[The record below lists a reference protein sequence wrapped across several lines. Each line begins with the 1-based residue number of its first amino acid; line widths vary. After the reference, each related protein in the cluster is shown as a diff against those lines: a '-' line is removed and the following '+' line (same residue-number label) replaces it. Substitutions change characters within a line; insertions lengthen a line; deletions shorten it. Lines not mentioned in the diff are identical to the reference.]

1 LDHFKD
7 IASDFT
13 SNPLHLQMICDTE
26 GVENLKKPDVISLYE
41 QFISK
46 KLKHGLLTCRQMQE
60 DTYDFPRKLKRI
72 YCILTECAL
81 AQVLDNK
88 GMIIQLEADRNYIN
102 LSGVATVENNKS
114 LEFVHLT
121 FAEFLTAQLFIQMC
135 FGPPPDK
142 ALRVVE
148 VELDVCKLFQKGV
161 SHQTMRFVEDLSG
174 KYMDK
179 EIKPDVLCSIKEAA
193 KEVFEHICR
202 AGMINLN
209 SFLLGKVFD
218 GEKVKEW
225 ILESHA
231 TSGNGM
237 NLYFRACCTSPE
249 LANLLSEWC
258 PMVHIDDIDG
268 LVKCLA
274 AYRNHQCIVNA
285 LNKVIDWKS
294 KWPRANFFEKY
305 IMYGFSTELYEFV
318 FENCPDMDD
327 DAFLQK
333 LYSIYEYR
341 MSILPILP
349 IILRSGA
356 DLNCEKN
363 EVRLA
368 QIIFNATDGDVE
380 LLKFAIEVA
389 KHFQVTEDVDSE
401 ESLLLRK
408 NIGAKSP
415 QDLHLDSS
423 SDKGRGLYLQHILEC
438 ACALIDTGYCRNRPS
453 YSYSDNHKYKMM
465 NQLGC
470 ITDEALRPIAT
481 KFKLYMMRDFRM
493 SLERN
498 LQLFHEEQKWISR
511 DFKFRCGCTLVHHA
525 CDRHNLQLLKALDS
539 NGFGLTSAN
548 KKGETPLHWSVRSP
562 WTECTEFLLKRL
574 LGIFY
579 VSLDAKREDI
589 VPRTPDEQLQIEE
602 ILIRDAKGRTPF
614 NISCWSSI
622 FTNNALLML
631 YNLLGPMVILG
642 NEEFLARSDWEQL
655 QVQRI
660 LIDSDNTGFST
671 LHGAARA
678 DNRTGFLEFML
689 KNILGRDFIA
699 WTEQPT
705 KRNLEKHKQIVQLLN
720 PKHKKGVTPLLL
732 KAIYSRGDYIMHRLL
747 LLNLLGAYFVETDE
761 TTERPLHARTPEE
774 NEFVR
779 AVLFGEDDEGRSAF
793 YTIASSQFC
802 EEYVK
807 LLYTVN
813 GSYLLKKPASFV
825 WNV

>member
-1 LDHFKD
+1 
-7 IASDFT
+7 
-13 SNPLHLQMICDTE
+13 MICDME

-46 KLKHGLLTCRQMQE
+46 KLKHGLWTCRQMQE
-60 DTYDFPRKLKRI
+60 DTYDFPIKLKRI

-148 VELDVCKLFQKGV
+148 VELDVCKLFQIGV
-161 SHQTMRFVEDLSG
+161 SHQTMRFVEELCG

-179 EIKPDVLCSIKEAA
+179 EIKPDVLCSIKEVP

-202 AGMINLN
+202 AGMINLY
-209 SFLLGKVFD
+209 SLMLGKVFD

-237 NLYFRACCTSPE
+237 NLYFSACCSSPE
-249 LANLLSEWC
+249 LANLLSKWC
-258 PMVHIDDIDG
+258 PMVHVDDLDELIEY
-268 LVKCLA
+268 LA
-274 AYRNHQCIVNA
+274 LYRNHQCIVNA

-294 KWPRANFFEKY
+294 RWPRANFFDKY
-305 IMYGFSTELYEFV
+305 ILYGFSSELYEFV
-318 FENCPDMDD
+318 FENCPDIDD

-333 LYSIYEYR
+333 LYSSYEYR

-363 EVRLA
+363 GVRLA

-380 LLKFAIEVA
+380 LLKFAIKVA

-453 YSYSDNHKYKMM
+453 YGYSDNHKYKMM

-481 KFKLYMMRDFRM
+481 KFKLYMMRDLRM
-493 SLERN
+493 TLEKN
-498 LQLFHEEQKWISR
+498 LQLFHDEQKWISR

-525 CDRHNLQLLKALDS
+525 CNKDNPLLLKALYH

-548 KKGETPLHWSVRSP
+548 NIGETPLHWSVQLH
-562 WTECTEFLLKRL
+562 WTECTEFLLKHL

-579 VSLDAKREDI
+579 VSLGAKREDI
-589 VPRTPDEQLQIEE
+589 VSRTPDEQRYVEE
-602 ILIRDAKGRTPF
+602 SLILRDAEGRTPF
-614 NISCWSSI
+614 NISCWNSI
-622 FTNNALLML
+622 FTNNALLLL
-631 YNLLGPMVILG
+631 YNLLGPMVILK
-642 NEEFLARSDWEQL
+642 NEELVPRSDLEQL

-678 DNRTGFLEFML
+678 DYRTSLLGFML
-689 KNILGRDFIA
+689 KNILGRDFIV
-699 WTEQPT
+699 WTKQPT
-705 KRNLEKHKQIVQLLN
+705 KRSLEKHKQIVRLLN
-720 PKHKKGVTPLLL
+720 PKHQMGDTPLLL
-732 KAIYSRGDYIMHRLL
+732 SAIYCQSDYIIHRLL
-747 LLNLLGAYFVETDE
+747 LLNLLGAYFVEVDG
-761 TTERPLHARTPEE
+761 TTERPLDARTPEE

-779 AVLFGEDDEGRSAF
+779 AVLFDEDNMGYSAF
-793 YTIASSQFC
+793 CIIASSQYC
-802 EEYVK
+802 DEYLK
-807 LLYTVN
+807 LLYKVN
-813 GSYLLKKPASFV
+813 GSYLLKKPVPFV